1 MAVHALI
8 FLAALTV
15 KQDST
20 PLRSACDSEAQ
31 TIATLPAGTP
41 VEIRFRLSD
50 GSDCFK
56 IAAIINGQ
64 PVTGYLPATA
74 LANVD
79 QFDQQRASA
88 PSIEINQALKPIAA
102 QTATLIA
109 RVNDPALARA
119 AQLIESNQPAQ
130 ALELLEPAVKRYP
143 RNPNVLL
150 LAGLAAYRADQV
162 RTALDYWKQ
171 SLDLAPNDQL
181 ARIYDKARRETATDR
196 SIDKI
201 YGLHFALRYE
211 GELLPADTARAMLST
226 LDQEFTRVQ
235 SQLGCSTG
243 ERIAVIVQTRE
254 AYLKTSGAAEWSGG
268 QYDGR
273 IHIALMEGNEMGP
286 RMRRALTHELVHA
299 CLANIPSGGRPWPA
313 WLHEGLAQKLSG
325 ETLAPADRDQL
336 HQLAEAHAIPRLENL
351 RQDWSLL
358 NIANARV
365 AYNLALAAAD
375 ALFTNYSSYG
385 IRNVINNP
393 QSLTQITTELDKTLG
408 LL

>member
-1 MAVHALI
+1 MTVHALI

-20 PLRSACDSEAQ
+20 PLRSGCDSEDRV
-31 TIATLPAGTP
+31 IASLPAGTP

-56 IAAIINGQ
+56 IAAIVNGQ
-64 PVTGYLPATA
+64 PVTGYLPAAA
-74 LANVD
+74 LANVE

-88 PSIEINQALKPIAA
+88 ASIEINQALKPIAA
-102 QTATLIA
+102 QTATLVA
-109 RVNDPALARA
+109 RVSDPALTRA

-143 RNPNVLL
+143 QNPNVLL

-162 RTALDYWKQ
+162 RAALDYWKQ

-181 ARIYDKARRETATDR
+181 ARIYEKARRETVTDR
-196 SIDKI
+196 SSDKI

-211 GELLPADTARAMLST
+211 GESLPAETARAMLST
-226 LDQEFTRVQ
+226 LDREFTRV
-235 SQLGCSTG
+235 SGQLGCSAD

-286 RMRRALTHELVHA
+286 RMRRALTH
-299 CLANIPSGGRPWPA
+299 
-313 WLHEGLAQKLSG
+313 
-325 ETLAPADRDQL
+325 
-336 HQLAEAHAIPRLENL
+336 
-351 RQDWSLL
+351 
-358 NIANARV
+358 
-365 AYNLALAAAD
+365 
-375 ALFTNYSSYG
+375 
-385 IRNVINNP
+385 
-393 QSLTQITTELDKTLG
+393 
-408 LL
+408 